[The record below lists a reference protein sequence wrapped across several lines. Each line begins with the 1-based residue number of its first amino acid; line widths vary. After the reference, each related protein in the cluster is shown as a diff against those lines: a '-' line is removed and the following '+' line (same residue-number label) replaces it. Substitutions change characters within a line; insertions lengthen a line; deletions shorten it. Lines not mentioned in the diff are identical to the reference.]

1 MSSITEI
8 LRNCSHEKVAQAA
21 VASLGYSFARKVEAA
36 ACAKGM
42 SIGRFTAETV
52 DNFDRF
58 SDHRRKDALGE
69 AMKGADQPILIGLQ
83 HILTPVV
90 EQTGVSEK
98 GC

>member
-21 VASLGYSFARKVEAA
+21 VASLGYAFARKVEAA

-52 DNFDRF
+52 GDFERH
-58 SDHRRKDALGE
+58 SDLQEKDALGQV
-69 AMKGADQPILIGLQ
+69 MKRADQPILTGLH
-83 HILTPVV
+83 HILEPVLDQR
-90 EQTGVSEK
+90 EAN
-98 GC
+98 